1 MFIFVTSKLLNN
13 RTMDNQKSLEI
24 ISQMIADTS
33 VQIESNSGKY
43 FLAWGYTTVAV
54 SIFEYFVMGL
64 HLNPLLIWAWW
75 LIPVI
80 GGLATLLLARKEA
93 PAPKSYV
100 DRSISAVWAVFGVSS
115 LFAFVAAVVY
125 GVSMFYLIVLLM
137 GMGTVITGAICRH
150 RNLIICGSIA
160 MLLSLVFPIKQ
171 IVTKNMDTT
180 AFGEAAEWIIYSDI
194 IIFAL
199 IFLVMMVVPGHIMCH
214 RQRRR

>member
-1 MFIFVTSKLLNN
+1 
-13 RTMDNQKSLEI
+13 
-24 ISQMIADTS
+24 
-33 VQIESNSGKY
+33 
-43 FLAWGYTTVAV
+43 
-54 SIFEYFVMGL
+54 
-64 HLNPLLIWAWW
+64 
-75 LIPVI
+75 
-80 GGLATLLLARKEA
+80 
-93 PAPKSYV
+93 
-100 DRSISAVWAVFGVSS
+100 
-115 LFAFVAAVVY
+115 
-125 GVSMFYLIVLLM
+125 
-137 GMGTVITGAICRH
+137 MGTIITGAICRH